1 MLNFI
6 LYIITHQMFFQLKP
20 PKYLFY
26 ILAHN
31 SINFFIKTTFF
42 ESIDFI
48 YIYSL
53 INLHSDYKQ
62 Y

>member
-1 MLNFI
+1 
-6 LYIITHQMFFQLKP
+6 MFFQLKR

-31 SINFFIKTTFF
+31 SIIFFIKTTFF

-48 YIYSL
+48 YIYAL
-53 INLHSDYKQ
+53 INLYSVYKQ